1 MYKGILDHERK
12 RKLEVKCMEL
22 ADQLEEQGYEEK
34 IIEEKVDA
42 YRSQLLSKEVYIQF
56 NISNMNK

>member
-1 MYKGILDHERK
+1 
-12 RKLEVKCMEL
+12 MEL

-34 IIEEKVDA
+34 VIEEKVDA